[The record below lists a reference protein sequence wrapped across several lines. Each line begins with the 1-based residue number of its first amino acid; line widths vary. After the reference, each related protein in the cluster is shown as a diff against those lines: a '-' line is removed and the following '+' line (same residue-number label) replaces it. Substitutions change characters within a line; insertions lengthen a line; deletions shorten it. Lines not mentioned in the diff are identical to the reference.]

1 MNGMNGL
8 EVFQTC
14 LLVGIFTGS
23 IIYAVWSARKLRN
36 LDQRV
41 SYQERFNEVRKELYE
56 KLTDPEKIASDFAA
70 SEVEVV
76 EVKYPQ
82 RTTAPREDA
91 GAPAKIHK
99 PLLRGV
105 KRGSWN
111 QPGSEKR

>member
-1 MNGMNGL
+1 MNRL

-14 LLVGIFTGS
+14 LLVGIFIGS
-23 IIYAVWSARKLRN
+23 ILYSVWVARKFKS
-36 LDQRV
+36 LDARV
-41 SYQERFNEVRKELYE
+41 SYQEQFNKAREELYE
-56 KLTDPEKIASDFAA
+56 KLTNPDKIASDFAA

-76 EVKYPQ
+76 EVNYPQ
-82 RTTAPREDA
+82 RTVAPREDA

-111 QPGSEKR
+111 TKK